1 MYRRIDTNTAA
12 GSYSNT
18 ADVIYRFYPAM
29 CAGLA
34 YYLSL
39 KIAPDR
45 VEALKLIYE
54 DEILRAEKMAGSD
67 SSSYITPKAY
77 YPSVS

>member
-1 MYRRIDTNTAA
+1 MLFIDFIQLCVL
-12 GSYSNT
+12 
-18 ADVIYRFYPAM
+18 D
-29 CAGLA
+29 LA

-39 KIAPDR
+39 KIAPAR

-54 DEILRAEKMAGSD
+54 DEILRAEKMAGSE